1 MDVLKRVN
9 RELNQEMRK
18 QVDLIYSAA
27 AIAFARYWDKG
38 WGPERIREL
47 ALSIERRA
55 GIAPDADG
63 LRQIR
68 EWATEIVCQCDMVER
83 VQEQAEPAWK
93 SELQDAFLRSHKNVV
108 MQRCRS

>member
-1 MDVLKRVN
+1 MIAIWIKTPPDAEPVW
-9 RELNQEMRK
+9 M
-18 QVDLIYSAA
+18 AA
-27 AIAFARYWDKG
+27 DN
-38 WGPERIREL
+38 RIREL

-93 SELQDAFLRSHKNVV
+93 SELQDAFLRGSRV
-108 MQRCRS
+108 

>member
-1 MDVLKRVN
+1 MAIWIKTPPDAEPVW
-9 RELNQEMRK
+9 M
-18 QVDLIYSAA
+18 AA
-27 AIAFARYWDKG
+27 DN
-38 WGPERIREL
+38 RIREL

-93 SELQDAFLRSHKNVV
+93 SELQDVNKNRKETELLGKMRIGSLRKNA
-108 MQRCRS
+108 RTN

>member
-1 MDVLKRVN
+1 M
-9 RELNQEMRK
+9 
-18 QVDLIYSAA
+18 AA
-27 AIAFARYWDKG
+27 DN
-38 WGPERIREL
+38 RIREL

-93 SELQDAFLRSHKNVV
+93 SRAAGCVPAGQQGVKIKIERRRSFLG
-108 MQRCRS
+108 RCHRLLKRK

>member
-1 MDVLKRVN
+1 MDVVKRVN

-83 VQEQAEPAWK
+83 VQGQAEPAWK
-93 SELQDAFLRSHKNVV
+93 SELQDAFLRGS
-108 MQRCRS
+108 RL

>member
-1 MDVLKRVN
+1 
-9 RELNQEMRK
+9 MRK
-18 QVDLIYSAA
+18 IITVLVVLTGVLLYWIYKAGDRTMAIWIKKSPDAEPVWMAA
-27 AIAFARYWDKG
+27 DN
-38 WGPERIREL
+38 RIREL

-83 VQEQAEPAWK
+83 VWEQAEPTWK
-93 SELQDAFLRSHKNVV
+93 R
-108 MQRCRS
+108 

>member
-38 WGPERIREL
+38 WGPERIR
-47 ALSIERRA
+47 
-55 GIAPDADG
+55 
-63 LRQIR
+63 
-68 EWATEIVCQCDMVER
+68 
-83 VQEQAEPAWK
+83 K
-93 SELQDAFLRSHKNVV
+93 
-108 MQRCRS
+108 